1 MASVFQAT
9 PPPGASVEGVDR
21 GRSGW
26 VLYGFIIEKTPQI
39 PSVSVF
45 CNPPTV
51 EPTHT
56 FQEQLI
62 VVKNRFLAAQNKN
75 RISQ

>member
-1 MASVFQAT
+1 MDDYNQAQ
-9 PPPGASVEGVDR
+9 
-21 GRSGW
+21 
-26 VLYGFIIEKTPQI
+26 FIEWNNNGKTLQI

-45 CNPPTV
+45 CKPRTV

-62 VVKNRFLAAQNKN
+62 VVKN
-75 RISQ
+75 